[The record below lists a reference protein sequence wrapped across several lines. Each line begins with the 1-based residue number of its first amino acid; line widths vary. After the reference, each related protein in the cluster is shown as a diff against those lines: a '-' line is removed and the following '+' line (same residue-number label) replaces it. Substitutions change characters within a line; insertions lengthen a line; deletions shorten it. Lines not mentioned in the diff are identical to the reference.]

1 MGSICSNSASPRR
14 KGEVLYVT
22 APGMGHAKTR
32 PCLVLGASDCE
43 VALLP
48 LSSDT
53 WSPQLNP
60 SLYFNEGL
68 SFAVLDRT
76 FTLPRQSVAEAS
88 KREISARAVN
98 TCIESLRACVV
109 SGQLKLS
116 ARVKQ
121 AVFGAAACSKRL
133 RSDSQPDLQAWNNR
147 S

>member
-1 MGSICSNSASPRR
+1 MSRICSHHASSRCR
-14 KGEVLYVT
+14 GEVLYVT

-32 PCLVLGASDCE
+32 PCLVLGASDSD
-43 VALLP
+43 VVLLP

-53 WSPQLNP
+53 WNPKLNP

-88 KREISARAVN
+88 KREISARAVT
-98 TCIESLRACVV
+98 TCIESLRSCVV
-109 SGQLKLS
+109 SGQLKLP
-116 ARVKQ
+116 ARVQQ
-121 AVFGAAACSKRL
+121 AVFGAAACFNRQ
-133 RSDSQPDLQAWNNR
+133 RSHSQPDLQAWNNR